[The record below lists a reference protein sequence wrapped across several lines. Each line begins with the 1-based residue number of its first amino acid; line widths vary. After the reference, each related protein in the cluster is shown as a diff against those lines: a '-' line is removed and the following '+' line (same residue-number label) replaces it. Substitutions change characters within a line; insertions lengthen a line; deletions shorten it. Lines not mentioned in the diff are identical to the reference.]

1 MLFVL
6 RINAYPQTP
15 SILLLSSI
23 KVPFLRAKFGYL

>member
-6 RINAYPQTP
+6 RINAYPQTL
-15 SILLLSSI
+15 STLLLSSK